1 MKKENLSIGSW
12 ITLPSEAVAEI
23 LSSADFEWL
32 VIDLE
37 HTIIDLEKAEQLIRT
52 IDLNGCKPLVRVS
65 SHDGTQIKRV
75 LDAGAKGIIAP
86 MVETKEEGVKILEA
100 CYYPPI
106 GKRGMGLAR
115 AHGYGETKKKKKY
128 ISADAKNIEVY
139 FQIETIEAAKNIS
152 DIFSLPIN
160 GYFIGPY
167 DLSASMGDP
176 GNFESQEFIGV
187 EKKII
192 KTAKKNNISA
202 GYHLVE
208 PDLAKLNALVDFGYN
223 LIAYSVDIR
232 MLDHQAKAPFKDNN

>member
-1 MKKENLSIGSW
+1 M
-12 ITLPSEAVAEI
+12 
-23 LSSADFEWL
+23 
-32 VIDLE
+32 E

-52 IDLNGCKPLVRVS
+52 IDLNGCKPLVKVS
-65 SHDGTQIKRV
+65 SHDGTQIKV

-115 AHGYGETKKKKKY
+115 AWIWRNKKEEKY

-160 GYFIGPY
+160 GY
-167 DLSASMGDP
+167 L
-176 GNFESQEFIGV
+176 
-187 EKKII
+187 
-192 KTAKKNNISA
+192 
-202 GYHLVE
+202 
-208 PDLAKLNALVDFGYN
+208 
-223 LIAYSVDIR
+223 
-232 MLDHQAKAPFKDNN
+232 

>member
-1 MKKENLSIGSW
+1 MKKQNLSIGSW

-37 HTIIDLEKAEQLIRT
+37 HTIIDFEKAEQLIRT

-86 MVETKEEGVKILEA
+86 MVETKEEGMKILEA

-128 ISADAKNIEVY
+128 ISADANNIEVY

-152 DIFSLPIN
+152 DILSLPIN
-160 GYFIGPY
+160 GYFIG
-167 DLSASMGDP
+167 SS
-176 GNFESQEFIGV
+176 
-187 EKKII
+187 
-192 KTAKKNNISA
+192 NISSSR
-202 GYHLVE
+202 
-208 PDLAKLNALVDFGYN
+208 K
-223 LIAYSVDIR
+223 
-232 MLDHQAKAPFKDNN
+232 